1 MVKKRGKTLLI
12 LLFIIIA
19 LVFLV
24 LFLNQNLHQH
34 KVKITIEESKIYQK
48 KEIESAIDIVLEK
61 FKEFPGTLEEI
72 WYQDKKDAFNSWAVD
87 YGKEEAIILY
97 SNFVTD
103 NKDYKKMQGFEPNER
118 YENWMWI
125 LVRNHGEDWTLKTW
139 GWG

>member
-1 MVKKRGKTLLI
+1 MKKRGKILLI
-12 LLFIIIA
+12 LLFIAIA

-24 LFLNQNLHQH
+24 LFLNQNSHQR
-34 KVKITIEESKIYQK
+34 KVKITIEESKIYQR

-72 WYQDKKDAFNSWAVD
+72 WYKDEKQVFDEWAEN
-87 YGKEEAIILY
+87 YGKEEAIVLY

-103 NKDYKKMQGFEPNER
+103 RKDYDQMQGFEPDER

-125 LVRNHGEDWTLKTW
+125 LVRNQGEDWTLKTW